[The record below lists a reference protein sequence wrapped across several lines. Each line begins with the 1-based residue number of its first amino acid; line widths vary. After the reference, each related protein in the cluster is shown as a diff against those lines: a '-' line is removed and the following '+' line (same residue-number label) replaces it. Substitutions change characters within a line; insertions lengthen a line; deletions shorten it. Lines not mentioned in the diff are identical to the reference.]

1 MNLLTADIVEK
12 FYTLMWP
19 LARIAAALMTAP
31 IISVEAAN
39 ARMRLMLALGL
50 TFLVLPQFSWP
61 VVEPF
66 SIEGMAILLREIGI
80 GVLMGLSLQVVTA
93 AAVLAGQAISNSMG
107 LSMANLIDPNLGN
120 VPLLSQFLLIIATLI
135 FFTLGGPLLL
145 VSALVD
151 SFTALPVGQTDF
163 GLDAITRLLSW
174 SSMIFLGGLLIALP
188 VLAMLL
194 VLNIGVGVMTRAA
207 PSLNMMAVGMPATL
221 FAGLLVLYVTVA
233 SITSRVEW
241 LWLQAFMRMRD
252 VLGMG

>member
-12 FYTLMWP
+12 FYTLLWP

-50 TFLVLPQFSWP
+50 TLLVMPLFTWP
-61 VVEPF
+61 VVDPF
-66 SIEGMAILLREIGI
+66 TVEGMALLLKEIGI
-80 GVLMGLSLQVVTA
+80 GILMGLSLQVVTG
-93 AAVLAGQAISNSMG
+93 AAVVAGQAISNSMG

-120 VPLLSQFLLIIATLI
+120 VPLLSQFLLILATLI
-135 FFTLGGPLLL
+135 FFSIGGPLLL
-145 VSALVD
+145 MSALVD
-151 SFTALPVGQTDF
+151 SFTALPVGQSDF

-194 VLNIGVGVMTRAA
+194 LLNIGVGIMTRAA
-207 PSLNMMAVGMPATL
+207 PSLNMMAVGVPATL
-221 FAGLLVLYVTVA
+221 MAGLVVMYVTVA
-233 SITSRVEW
+233 SISSRLEW

-252 VLGMG
+252 VVGIG